1 MITVGPYA
9 LTVAVIPSAVV
20 SVKLRIVLKV
30 ASVMLD
36 IFGMDCNVSN
46 GSLADV

>member
-1 MITVGPYA
+1 MITVDPYA
-9 LTVAVIPSAVV
+9 LAVAVILSAVV

-30 ASVMLD
+30 AFVMLD

-46 GSLADV
+46 GNHADV